1 MKKVG
6 IKVYIFDREYN
17 LKANQDEEYLKAIA
31 SFVDNEMRRIA
42 SSLPGKGV
50 EEISILACL
59 NIADEFYKLRKKS
72 EVAREKIK
80 KLIKRI
86 EKDKD

>member
-17 LKANQDEEYLKAIA
+17 LKANQDEEYLKTIA

-72 EVAREKIK
+72 EVAREKIR